1 MIKKTV
7 DNNFDSLFVVK
18 EKRTVFFNDQLLVDG
33 TIPKKFKKKLLQVVL
48 EYVQF

>member
-18 EKRTVFFNDQLLVDG
+18 EGTVFNDQLLVDG
-33 TIPKKFKKKLLQVVL
+33 TIPKKFRKKLLQVVL